1 MAVETDDSVDSAIRK
16 DITEG
21 EYMLESLRQRRK
33 EFEEQYGMSSEE
45 FMEKFESGDLG
56 DDQDYFE
63 WYALTESIQH
73 LENKTE
79 KLRKKV

>member
-21 EYMLESLRQRRK
+21 EYMLESLRQRRN

-56 DDQDYFE
+56 DGQDYFE